1 MKIKVSVK
9 IVRTLKG
16 KFTCNTLY
24 LLQTNTN
31 KPIFIGKTDDKI
43 TTFNSPNSPAR
54 SVNRDTVED
63 GFGDLI
69 CRFRGASSFLDRV
82 NLKSSLEDLSRAL
95 PPLNDWF
102 AANWAL
108 AIASCEGMML
118 QTPTPRLPGWEWRPV
133 RYRTRVSVFE
143 HLTRWQV
150 IHAGVSRKTNQDH
163 KCMRPTQS
171 KSRSIKIEIFFE
183 RIGRNRSFCFF
194 RFRKVRVGSQCPAA
208 ANVKEERTVANE
220 ERRPSFPGLERPKR
234 YCGES

>member
-1 MKIKVSVK
+1 M
-9 IVRTLKG
+9 
-16 KFTCNTLY
+16 Y
-24 LLQTNTN
+24 LLQTKTN
-31 KPIFIGKTDDKI
+31 KPIRIEKIDDKI
-43 TTFNSPNSPAR
+43 LTINSPNSSR
-54 SVNRDTVED
+54 DFRCRDTVEN

-69 CRFRGASSFLDRV
+69 SRFRGASFFLDRV
-82 NLKSSLEDLSRAL
+82 NLTSSLEDLSRAL

-171 KSRSIKIEIFFE
+171 KSRSTKIEIFFG

-194 RFRKVRVGSQCPAA
+194 RFQKIRQR
-208 ANVKEERTVANE
+208 
-220 ERRPSFPGLERPKR
+220 
-234 YCGES
+234 